1 MLVLF
6 SLSSGSNH
14 WKAVAMKTF
23 SLLLVSL
30 LLALVLGEK
39 EEGHSRL
46 G

>member
-6 SLSSGSNH
+6 SLSSGNNH
-14 WKAVAMKTF
+14 WKMVAMKTF